1 MWAERERYE
10 SARGL
15 IMQRLSASMS
25 LIVSLFLHQ
34 FLPVFTHVFCSI
46 PVIITVLI
54 RAEISSS
61 RTDFVSSFSRFSKIS
76 SPRNIRSDST
86 WSLEVYE

>member
-25 LIVSLFLHQ
+25 LIVKCIKPLGQAVGLLIGFCVASGEKPYAFLSRSL
-34 FLPVFTHVFCSI
+34 
-46 PVIITVLI
+46 
-54 RAEISSS
+54 
-61 RTDFVSSFSRFSKIS
+61 
-76 SPRNIRSDST
+76 
-86 WSLEVYE
+86 